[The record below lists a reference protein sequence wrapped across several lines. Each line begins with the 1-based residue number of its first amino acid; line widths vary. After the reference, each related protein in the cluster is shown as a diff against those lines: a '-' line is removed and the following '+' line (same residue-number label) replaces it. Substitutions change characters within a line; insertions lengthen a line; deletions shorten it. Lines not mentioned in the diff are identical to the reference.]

1 MNTEEERLKIAMD
14 IVYSL
19 KNYRATNGE
28 IIDLYKDDYTF
39 VPKLK
44 KIINEYIKDGQDMRG
59 KIEFE
64 EIGKKIE
71 YILPAKK
78 TVKSLFVIRGK

>member
-1 MNTEEERLKIAMD
+1 
-14 IVYSL
+14 
-19 KNYRATNGE
+19 
-28 IIDLYKDDYTF
+28 
-39 VPKLK
+39 
-44 KIINEYIKDGQDMRG
+44 MRG